1 MSVATGGKI
10 VKTEMEDLC
19 HIFNPSIEL
28 DMPTPYV
35 SERRTNPRVSVYL
48 TFPQQRR
55 GFNFN
60 GECVE
65 IQY

>member
-1 MSVATGGKI
+1 
-10 VKTEMEDLC
+10 MEDLC